1 MVSIPRTPAPL
12 QELASAMAI
21 SVPGSRTALGGRLSA
36 YLSAFTLNLNLN
48 LNLNLVRIAG
58 LRQESSIGSGPF

>member
-48 LNLNLVRIAG
+48 LNLVRIAG